1 MTIDK
6 ARRRQLVAR
15 WHRRLAVLISLW
27 LAVLAVSGILV
38 NHAHDWGLDQRP
50 LPASL
55 QRLVYGLE
63 TSGGDFCN
71 TEVTPEMGCAE
82 VFARIPLP
90 NGALL
95 LRKDSLFLLDYS
107 GQLVEKLAISHL
119 NLGVLQAGFRDN
131 SQVYLRD
138 AQKTVV
144 TDANLMDAVVLDPQA
159 AEALKGRN
167 WQVRG
172 EAADA
177 ISWERFLL
185 DIHAARFLG
194 PLAKAFNDLVAGLIL
209 VLAVSGV
216 WLYRLKLKSNGNG
229 STGRDP

>member
-38 NHAHDWGLDQRP
+38 NHAHDWGLDQKP
-50 LPASL
+50 LSAFL

-63 TSGGDFCN
+63 PSEGDFCS
-71 TEVTPEMGCAE
+71 TVVTPEMGCAE
-82 VFARIPLP
+82 VFTHIPLP
-90 NGALL
+90 DGTLL
-95 LRKDSLFLLDYS
+95 LGKDSLFLLDRS
-107 GQLVEKLAISHL
+107 GQLVEKLAVSHL
-119 NLGVLQAGFRDN
+119 NLGDLLAGFREG

-138 AQKTVV
+138 GQKTVL
-144 TDANLMDAVVLDPQA
+144 TDTNLMDPVVLDPQM
-159 AEALKGRN
+159 AEALNGRN

-172 EAADA
+172 DTADA

-194 PLAKAFNDLVAGLIL
+194 PLAKAFNDLVAALIL

-229 STGRDP
+229 STGRDQ